1 MKHQFFVFLLII
13 METISCGRTF
23 AQDITFS
30 KETFSDGAINLQYR
44 KADIP
49 GTGDKASL
57 VIYLHGGSSKG
68 DDNETQMQEPGI
80 NSISNWLY
88 TNSRK
93 AIMLVPQCPQNMSWL
108 GTMQDAIVNLLQT
121 YIDHGVADASKVYIF
136 GGSMGGTG
144 TWNMLSNHP
153 ELFAAAMPVAG
164 NPTGLNAEAV
174 SKTPLYTVMG
184 TADKLMKISNVE
196 NFLKEMDSNA
206 AEYKFDIEDGW
217 THEDVCKNSYTDER
231 LAWVFKHTKAPAS
244 NVEDITGKESKPV
257 KIVWYSIDGQRLL
270 SAPMHKGVYIKTSYY
285 EDGNIASESYHIS
298 RK

>member
-1 MKHQFFVFLLII
+1 MG
-13 METISCGRTF
+13 TISCGKTF

-30 KETFSDGAINLQYR
+30 KETFSFGAINLQYR

-49 GTGDKASL
+49 GAGDKASL

-88 TNSRK
+88 ANSRK

-108 GTMQDAIVNLLQT
+108 GTMQDAIVQLLHT
-121 YIDHGVADASKVYIF
+121 YIDRGVADASKVYIF

-164 NPTGLNAEAV
+164 NPAGLNAEAV

-196 NFLKEMDSNA
+196 DFLKDMNSFE

-217 THEDVCKNSYTDER
+217 THEDVCKNSYTDQR
-231 LAWVFKHTKAPAS
+231 VAWVFKHEKAAAT
-244 NVEDITGKESKPV
+244 NIADITAREGRPV
-257 KIVWYSIDGQRLL
+257 KVVWHSVSGQRLL
-270 SAPMHKGVYIKTSYY
+270 SVPAHKGVYIKTAYY
-285 EDGNIASESYHIS
+285 DNGSVASEKCYIGSIN
-298 RK
+298 